1 MYISRLC
8 INNFRNFHK
17 SEFNFNKGVNT
28 LLGEN
33 GSGKTNAFH
42 ALRLL
47 LDDSLS
53 RSATRLRENDFCRKL
68 SDWKG
73 HWIIIAIEL
82 NELSSHESIRTLK
95 HLTGHMSKE
104 NEGKLS
110 LYFRPSYKF
119 RRELYINSGTPETI
133 TEILSRITIDDY
145 ETILTGRA
153 TADFLD
159 DGVYSSLAGDFKEYI
174 FPNPDDENY
183 ELYGTKVFPIHDEVS
198 FTFIKALR
206 DVASDLKNY
215 KVSPLLALLKDLGEK
230 LSSDD
235 SEEIVNKVTG
245 LNNLISGLD
254 EVNRV
259 SEGVQNTLNKTIGYT
274 FSPMIGI
281 ESSLPEDIG
290 ELVQKLSLVVGDNYN
305 GGYKGSI
312 NELSLGGANLIYM
325 ALKLYEYEVKQSSDK
340 AAQIL
345 LIEEPEAH
353 IHTHIQKTLFE
364 KYSGDKTQVF
374 LTTHSAHIS
383 SVSKISNMNILS
395 LRSGIAD
402 VFQPNKGLTLKE
414 CSRIERYLNA
424 TRSTLLFAKG
434 VILVEGD
441 AELILIPTMVKKV
454 FGLSL
459 DELGLSLISMDS
471 AFFDHISKLFH
482 DSRIRKR
489 CAIITDLDKSFV
501 PLPVDSTEDNSIMK
515 GYRNAEI
522 AGYQRKVSLDT
533 AIVHN
538 KYISAHY
545 ADHTFE
551 VDFLRS
557 NNSHEYTQALSKI
570 YSRRADIAKSE
581 ELLDDYTHEDAAV
594 EVLRLAKKEG
604 KGWLAIL
611 VAEEVEAITIIPD
624 YILRAIAFSLDPD
637 LSDSVLKK
645 MCDYRLNNETFLY
658 RKPKEKVREFFK
670 TNTDDKSC
678 KDYFTEIMPKDDVS
692 KLINYFDGY
701 KL

>member
-1 MYISRLC
+1 MYISKLS
-8 INNFRNFHK
+8 INNFRNFHRA
-17 SEFNFNKGVNT
+17 EFNFNKGVNT

-33 GSGKTNAFH
+33 ASGKSNAFH

-53 RSATRLRENDFCRKL
+53 RNATKLIESDFCRKL
-68 SDWKG
+68 SNWKG
-73 HWIIIAIEL
+73 HWIIISIEL
-82 NELSSHESIRTLK
+82 NELSSHESIRTIK
-95 HLTGHMSKE
+95 HLTGKMSDE

-119 RRELYINSGTPETI
+119 RRDLFINNGDPKAI
-133 TEILSRITIDDY
+133 TEILSKITIDDY

-153 TADFLD
+153 SVDFLD
-159 DGVYSSLAGDFKEYI
+159 EQVYTSLVGDFAGCS
-174 FPNPDDENY
+174 FPNPDDERFN
-183 ELYGTKVFPIHDEVS
+183 LYGTKVFPIYDEVS

-206 DVASDLKNY
+206 DVVSDLRNHR
-215 KVSPLLALLKDLGEK
+215 VSPLLALLKDLGEK
-230 LSSDD
+230 LTPHDSD
-235 SEEIVNKVTG
+235 EIVDKVTG
-245 LNNLISGLD
+245 LNTLISGLD
-254 EVNRV
+254 EVTKV
-259 SEGVQNTLNKTIGYT
+259 SKGVQNTLNKTIGYT
-274 FSPMIGI
+274 FSPLVGI
-281 ESSLPEDIG
+281 ESSLPEDID

-305 GGYKGSI
+305 GGYKGDIS
-312 NELSLGGANLIYM
+312 ELSLGGANLIYM
-325 ALKLYEYEVKQSSDK
+325 ALKLYEYEVKQGSDK

-395 LRSGIAD
+395 LQSGIAD
-402 VFQPNKGLTLKE
+402 VFQPYKGLEPDE

-441 AELILIPTMVKKV
+441 AELILIPAMVKKV

-489 CAIITDLDKSFV
+489 CAIITDLDSAFV
-501 PLPVDSTEDNSIMK
+501 QLPEDSIDDDDVMK
-515 GYRNAEI
+515 GYRNSEI
-522 AGYQRKVSLDT
+522 AGAQRKISLDA

-538 KYISAHY
+538 KFISAHY
-545 ADHTFE
+545 AEHTFE
-551 VDFLRS
+551 VDFLKS
-557 NNSHEYTQALSKI
+557 NNAQEYIRALGKI
-570 YSRRADIAKSE
+570 YKRKFDIDQSKAILEDYESSE
-581 ELLDDYTHEDAAV
+581 AAV

-604 KGWLAIL
+604 KGWLSLL
-611 VAEEVEAITIIPD
+611 VSEGVNSVTFVPD
-624 YILRAIAFSLDPD
+624 YILKAIAFSLDPG
-637 LSDSVLKK
+637 LSDSVFKK
-645 MCDYRLNNETFLY
+645 MCDYRLNNKTFHDDE
-658 RKPKEKVREFFK
+658 KEKVKGFFK
-670 TNTDDKSC
+670 IENNDSGYVEYFIDSLPEDDL
-678 KDYFTEIMPKDDVS
+678 S

>member
-8 INNFRNFHK
+8 ITNFRNFHR
-17 SEFNFNKGVNT
+17 SEFNFTKGVNT

-53 RSATRLRENDFCRKL
+53 RNATRLRENDFCRML
-68 SDWKG
+68 SRWKG
-73 HWIIIAIEL
+73 HWIIISIEL
-82 NELSSHESIRTLK
+82 NELSSHEGIRTLK
-95 HLTGHMSKE
+95 HLTGHMSEK

-110 LYFRPSYKF
+110 LYFRPCYKF
-119 RRELYINSGTPETI
+119 RKELYTKSGDAEAIKHT
-133 TEILSRITIDDY
+133 LDRITLDDY

-153 TADFLD
+153 SADFLD
-159 DGVYSSLAGDFKEYI
+159 DNVYSSLAGNFSENI
-174 FPNPDDENY
+174 FPNPDNENY
-183 ELYGTKVFPIHDEVS
+183 ESYGTKVFPIHDEIS

-206 DVASDLKNY
+206 DVVSDLKNY
-215 KVSPLLALLKDLGEK
+215 RVSPLLALLKDLGEK
-230 LSSDD
+230 LSPDD
-235 SEEIVNKVTG
+235 SEEIVEKVAG
-245 LNNLISGLD
+245 LNTLISGLD
-254 EVNRV
+254 GVREV
-259 SEGVQNTLNKTIGYT
+259 SDGVQNTLNKTIGYT
-274 FSPMIGI
+274 FSPLVGI
-281 ESSLPEDIG
+281 ESSLPEDIQ
-290 ELVQKLSLVVGDNYN
+290 ELVQKLSLTVGDNYN
-305 GGYKGSI
+305 GGYKGDI

-325 ALKLYEYEVKQSSDK
+325 ALKLYEYEVKQSHDK

-402 VFQPNKGLTLKE
+402 VFQPSKGLESAE
-414 CSRIERYLNA
+414 CNRIERYLNA

-459 DELGLSLISMDS
+459 DELGISLISMDS
-471 AFFDHISKLFH
+471 AFFDHVSKLFH

-489 CAIITDLDKSFV
+489 CAIITDLDKSFIQ
-501 PLPVDSTEDNSIMK
+501 LPANNAGDDDITK
-515 GYRNAEI
+515 GYRNSEI
-522 AGYQRKVSLDT
+522 SGSQRKKSLDES
-533 AIVHN
+533 ILN
-538 KYISAHY
+538 NSYISAYY
-545 ADHTFE
+545 AEHTFE
-551 VDFLRS
+551 VDFIKS
-557 NNSHEYTQALSKI
+557 NNSVEYINTLPKI
-570 YSRRADIAKSE
+570 YTRTADINRSRK
-581 ELLDDYTHEDAAV
+581 LLRKNHSPEAFV

-604 KGWLAIL
+604 KGWLALL
-611 VAEEVEAITIIPD
+611 VSEEISSLTIIPD
-624 YILRAIAFSLDPD
+624 YILKAIAFSLDPG

-645 MCDYRLNNETFLY
+645 ICDYRLNNLTLY
-658 RKPKEKVREFFK
+658 DEEKGKVRKYFK
-670 TNTDDKSC
+670 TNATDNDYI
-678 KDYFTEIMPKDDVS
+678 DYFISCLPEDDAS
-692 KLINYFDGY
+692 KIINHFDGY
-701 KL
+701 NNI

>member
-1 MYISRLC
+1 MYISKLS
-8 INNFRNFHK
+8 INNFRNFHRA
-17 SEFNFNKGVNT
+17 EFNFNKGVNT

-33 GSGKTNAFH
+33 ASGKSNAFH

-53 RSATRLRENDFCRKL
+53 RSATKLKESDFCRKL
-68 SDWKG
+68 SNWKG
-73 HWIIIAIEL
+73 HWIIISIEL
-82 NELSSHESIRTLK
+82 NELSSHESIRTIK
-95 HLTGHMSKE
+95 HLTGKMSDE

-119 RRELYINSGTPETI
+119 RRDLYINNGDPEAI
-133 TEILSRITIDDY
+133 EKILSTITIDDY

-153 TADFLD
+153 SVDFLNEQ
-159 DGVYSSLAGDFKEYI
+159 VYLSLVGDFKGYS
-174 FPNPDDENY
+174 FPNPDDEKFD
-183 ELYGTKVFPIHDEVS
+183 LYGTKVFPIYDEVS

-206 DVASDLKNY
+206 DVVSDLKNHR
-215 KVSPLLALLKDLGEK
+215 VSPLLALLKNLGEK
-230 LSSDD
+230 LTPHD
-235 SEEIVNKVTG
+235 SKEIVEKVTG
-245 LNNLISGLD
+245 LNTLISGLD
-254 EVNRV
+254 EVTKV
-259 SEGVQNTLNKTIGYT
+259 SKGVQNTLNKTIGYT
-274 FSPMIGI
+274 FSPLVGI
-281 ESSLPEDIG
+281 ESSLPEDIE

-305 GGYKGSI
+305 GVYKGDIS
-312 NELSLGGANLIYM
+312 ELSLGGANLIYM
-325 ALKLYEYEVKQSSDK
+325 ALKLYEYEVKQSTDK

-395 LRSGIAD
+395 LQSGIAD
-402 VFQPNKGLTLKE
+402 VFQPYKGLDPNE

-441 AELILIPTMVKKV
+441 AELILIPAMVKKV

-482 DSRIRKR
+482 NLRIRKR
-489 CAIITDLDKSFV
+489 CAIITDLDSAFV
-501 PLPVDSTEDNSIMK
+501 ELPEDSDDDDDIMK
-515 GYRNAEI
+515 GYRNSEI
-522 AGYQRKVSLDT
+522 AGTQRKVSLDT
-533 AIVHN
+533 AILHN
-538 KYISAHY
+538 NYISAHY
-545 ADHTFE
+545 AKHTFE
-551 VDFLRS
+551 VDFLKS
-557 NNSHEYTQALSKI
+557 NNALEYIRTLSKI
-570 YSRRADIAKSE
+570 YTRKFDIDKSKGILKHYE
-581 ELLDDYTHEDAAV
+581 SSEAAV

-604 KGWLAIL
+604 KGWLSLL
-611 VAEEVEAITIIPD
+611 VSEEVNSLTFIPD
-624 YILRAIAFSLDPD
+624 YILKAIAFALDPG
-637 LSDSVLKK
+637 LSDSVFKK
-645 MCDYRLNNETFLY
+645 MCDYRLNNDIVHDNE
-658 RKPKEKVREFFK
+658 KEKVSDFFK
-670 TNTDDKSC
+670 VENNDSGYVEYFMDSIPEDDL
-678 KDYFTEIMPKDDVS
+678 S

-701 KL
+701 KS